1 MLDWL
6 GVSCN
11 GRRLK
16 RIGEGNEDLRPSE
29 GQDTV
34 PAMTHRDQ
42 LKHLLLER
50 SVRFGN
56 FTLSSGANSTYYI
69 DARRTT
75 MSAEG
80 QVLVGRVGY
89 EMVRKSG
96 LEPTHLGGLTMG
108 ADPISY
114 AIAHRSH
121 LEGHPLD
128 GFSVR
133 KEAKHHGTGNRIEGG
148 LDPSSR
154 CLVIE
159 DTLTT
164 GKSTLSAV
172 EALREHGVTM
182 VGVLALVDR
191 SDNAKDLFREV
202 GLPLLSIFSVQELL
216 EENQP

>member
-1 MLDWL
+1 MHQ
-6 GVSCN
+6 
-11 GRRLK
+11 
-16 RIGEGNEDLRPSE
+16 SE
-29 GQDTV
+29 GRDTV
-34 PAMTHRDQ
+34 AEMTYRDQ
-42 LKHLLLER
+42 LKHLLLDR
-50 SVRFGN
+50 SMRFGN
-56 FTLSSGANSTYYI
+56 FTLSSGGSSTYYI

-80 QVLVGRVGY
+80 QVLIGRVGY
-89 EMVRKSG
+89 EIVSQSG

-133 KEAKHHGTGNRIEGG
+133 KEAKHHGTGNRVEGG

-172 EALREHGVTM
+172 EALREHGVTV
-182 VGVLALVDR
+182 VGVLTLVDR
-191 SDNAKDLFREV
+191 SDNAEELFREI
-202 GLPLLSIFSVQELL
+202 GLPLLSFFPVKELL
-216 EENQP
+216 D

>member
-1 MLDWL
+1 MHQ
-6 GVSCN
+6 
-11 GRRLK
+11 
-16 RIGEGNEDLRPSE
+16 SE
-29 GQDTV
+29 SQDTV
-34 PAMTHRDQ
+34 AEMTYRDQ
-42 LKHLLLER
+42 LKHLLLKR
-50 SVRFGN
+50 SVRFGS
-56 FTLSSGANSTYYI
+56 FTLSSGGSSTYYI

-89 EMVRKSG
+89 EIVSQSG

-133 KEAKHHGTGNRIEGG
+133 KEAKHHGTGNRVEGG

-172 EALREHGVTM
+172 EALREHGVTV

-191 SDNAKDLFREV
+191 SDNAEELFREI
-202 GLPLLSIFSVQELL
+202 GLPLLSFFPVKELL

>member
-1 MLDWL
+1 MHQ
-6 GVSCN
+6 
-11 GRRLK
+11 
-16 RIGEGNEDLRPSE
+16 SE

-34 PAMTHRDQ
+34 AEMTYRDQ
-42 LKHLLLER
+42 LKHLLLKR
-50 SVRFGN
+50 SVRFGS
-56 FTLSSGANSTYYI
+56 FTLSSGGSSTYYI

-89 EMVRKSG
+89 EIVSQSG

-133 KEAKHHGTGNRIEGG
+133 KEAKHHGTGNRVEGG

-172 EALREHGVTM
+172 EALREHGVTV

-191 SDNAKDLFREV
+191 SDNAEELFREI
-202 GLPLLSIFSVQELL
+202 GLPLLSFFPVKELL
-216 EENQP
+216 EKNQP

>member
-1 MLDWL
+1 
-6 GVSCN
+6 
-11 GRRLK
+11 
-16 RIGEGNEDLRPSE
+16 
-29 GQDTV
+29 
-34 PAMTHRDQ
+34 MTYRDQ

-56 FTLSSGANSTYYI
+56 FTLSSGGSSTYYI

-80 QVLVGRVGY
+80 QVLVGQVGY
-89 EMVRKSG
+89 EIVSQSG

-133 KEAKHHGTGNRIEGG
+133 KEAKHHGTGNRVEGG

-172 EALREHGVTM
+172 EALREHGVTV

-191 SDNAKDLFREV
+191 SDNAEELFREI
-202 GLPLLSIFSVQELL
+202 GLPLLSFFPVKELL
-216 EENQP
+216 EKNQP

>member
-1 MLDWL
+1 MHQ
-6 GVSCN
+6 
-11 GRRLK
+11 
-16 RIGEGNEDLRPSE
+16 SE

-34 PAMTHRDQ
+34 AEMTYRDQ

-56 FTLSSGANSTYYI
+56 FTLSSGGSSTYYI

-80 QVLVGRVGY
+80 QALVGRVGY
-89 EMVRKSG
+89 EIVSQSG

-133 KEAKHHGTGNRIEGG
+133 KEAKHHGTGNRVEGG

-172 EALREHGVTM
+172 EALREHGVTV

-191 SDNAKDLFREV
+191 SDNAEELFREI
-202 GLPLLSIFSVQELL
+202 GLPLLSFFPVKELL
-216 EENQP
+216 EKNQP

>member
-1 MLDWL
+1 MHQ
-6 GVSCN
+6 
-11 GRRLK
+11 
-16 RIGEGNEDLRPSE
+16 SE
-29 GQDTV
+29 GQDTG
-34 PAMTHRDQ
+34 AEMTYRDQ

-56 FTLSSGANSTYYI
+56 FTLSSGGSSTYYI

-89 EMVRKSG
+89 EIVSQSG

-133 KEAKHHGTGNRIEGG
+133 KEAKHHGTGNRVEGG

-172 EALREHGVTM
+172 EALREHGVTV

-191 SDNAKDLFREV
+191 SDNAEELFREI
-202 GLPLLSIFSVQELL
+202 GLPLLSFFPVKELL
-216 EENQP
+216 EKNQP

>member
-1 MLDWL
+1 MHQ
-6 GVSCN
+6 
-11 GRRLK
+11 
-16 RIGEGNEDLRPSE
+16 SE

-34 PAMTHRDQ
+34 AEMTYRDQ

-56 FTLSSGANSTYYI
+56 FTLSSGGSSTYYI

-80 QVLVGRVGY
+80 HVLVGRVGY
-89 EMVRKSG
+89 EIVSQSG
-96 LEPTHLGGLTMG
+96 LEPTDLGGLTMG

-133 KEAKHHGTGNRIEGG
+133 KEAKHHGTGNRVEGG

-172 EALREHGVTM
+172 EALREHGVTV

-191 SDNAKDLFREV
+191 SDNAEELFREI
-202 GLPLLSIFSVQELL
+202 GLPLLSFFPVKELL
-216 EENQP
+216 EKNQP

>member
-1 MLDWL
+1 MHQ
-6 GVSCN
+6 
-11 GRRLK
+11 
-16 RIGEGNEDLRPSE
+16 SE

-34 PAMTHRDQ
+34 AEMTYRYQ
-42 LKHLLLER
+42 LKQLLLER

-56 FTLSSGANSTYYI
+56 FTLSSGGSSTYYI

-89 EMVRKSG
+89 EIVSQSG

-133 KEAKHHGTGNRIEGG
+133 KEAKHHGTGNRVEGG

-172 EALREHGVTM
+172 EALREHGVTV

-191 SDNAKDLFREV
+191 SDNAEELFREI
-202 GLPLLSIFSVQELL
+202 GLPLLSFFPVKELL

>member
-1 MLDWL
+1 
-6 GVSCN
+6 
-11 GRRLK
+11 
-16 RIGEGNEDLRPSE
+16 
-29 GQDTV
+29 
-34 PAMTHRDQ
+34 MTYRDQ
-42 LKHLLLER
+42 LKRLLLER

-56 FTLSSGANSTYYI
+56 FTLSSGGSSTYYI

-89 EMVRKSG
+89 EMVSQSG

-148 LDPSSR
+148 LDTSSR

-172 EALREHGVTM
+172 EALREHGVTV

-191 SDNAKDLFREV
+191 SDNAEELFLEI
-202 GLPLLSIFSVQELL
+202 GLPLLSFFSVQELL

>member
-1 MLDWL
+1 MHQ
-6 GVSCN
+6 
-11 GRRLK
+11 
-16 RIGEGNEDLRPSE
+16 SE
-29 GQDTV
+29 SQDTV
-34 PAMTHRDQ
+34 AEMTYRDQ
-42 LKHLLLER
+42 LKHLLLKR
-50 SVRFGN
+50 SVRFGS
-56 FTLSSGANSTYYI
+56 FTLSSGGSSTYYI

-89 EMVRKSG
+89 EIVSQSG

-172 EALREHGVTM
+172 EALREHGVTV

-191 SDNAKDLFREV
+191 SDNAEELFREI
-202 GLPLLSIFSVQELL
+202 GLPLLSFFPVKELL

>member
-1 MLDWL
+1 MHQ
-6 GVSCN
+6 
-11 GRRLK
+11 
-16 RIGEGNEDLRPSE
+16 SE

-34 PAMTHRDQ
+34 AQMTYRDE
-42 LKHLLLER
+42 LKHLLLKR
-50 SVRFGN
+50 SVRFGS
-56 FTLSSGANSTYYI
+56 FTLSSGGSSTYYI

-80 QVLVGRVGY
+80 QALVGRVGY
-89 EMVRKSG
+89 EIVSQSG

-133 KEAKHHGTGNRIEGG
+133 KEAKHHGTGNRVEGG

-172 EALREHGVTM
+172 EALREHGVTV

-191 SDNAKDLFREV
+191 SDNAEELFREI
-202 GLPLLSIFSVQELL
+202 GLPLLSFFPVKELL
-216 EENQP
+216 EKNQP

>member
-1 MLDWL
+1 MHQ
-6 GVSCN
+6 
-11 GRRLK
+11 
-16 RIGEGNEDLRPSE
+16 SE

-34 PAMTHRDQ
+34 AEMTYRDQ

-56 FTLSSGANSTYYI
+56 FTLSSGGSSTYYI

-89 EMVRKSG
+89 DIVSQSG

-133 KEAKHHGTGNRIEGG
+133 KEAKHHGTGNRVEGG

-172 EALREHGVTM
+172 EALREHGVTV

-191 SDNAKDLFREV
+191 SDNAEELFREI
-202 GLPLLSIFSVQELL
+202 GLPLLSFFPVKELL
-216 EENQP
+216 EKNQP

>member
-1 MLDWL
+1 MHQ
-6 GVSCN
+6 
-11 GRRLK
+11 
-16 RIGEGNEDLRPSE
+16 SE

-34 PAMTHRDQ
+34 AEMTYRDQ

-56 FTLSSGANSTYYI
+56 FTLSSGGSSTYYI

-89 EMVRKSG
+89 EIVSQSG

-133 KEAKHHGTGNRIEGG
+133 KEAKHHGTGNRVEGG

-159 DTLTT
+159 ATLTT

-172 EALREHGVTM
+172 EALREHGVTV

-191 SDNAKDLFREV
+191 SDNAEELFREI
-202 GLPLLSIFSVQELL
+202 GLPLLSFFPVKELL
-216 EENQP
+216 EKNQP

>member
-1 MLDWL
+1 MHQ
-6 GVSCN
+6 
-11 GRRLK
+11 
-16 RIGEGNEDLRPSE
+16 SE

-34 PAMTHRDQ
+34 AEMTYRDQ
-42 LKHLLLER
+42 LKDLLLKR
-50 SVRFGN
+50 SVRFGS
-56 FTLSSGANSTYYI
+56 FTLSSGGSSTYYI

-89 EMVRKSG
+89 EIVSQSG

-148 LDPSSR
+148 LGPSSR

-172 EALREHGVTM
+172 EALREHGVTV

-191 SDNAKDLFREV
+191 SDNAEELFREI
-202 GLPLLSIFSVQELL
+202 GLPLLSFFPVKELL

>member
-1 MLDWL
+1 MHQ
-6 GVSCN
+6 
-11 GRRLK
+11 
-16 RIGEGNEDLRPSE
+16 SE

-34 PAMTHRDQ
+34 AKMTYRDQ

-50 SVRFGN
+50 SMRFGN
-56 FTLSSGANSTYYI
+56 FTLSSGGSSTYYI

-80 QVLVGRVGY
+80 QVLIGRVGY
-89 EMVRKSG
+89 EIVSQSG

-172 EALREHGVTM
+172 EALREHGVTV
-182 VGVLALVDR
+182 VGVLTLVDR
-191 SDNAKDLFREV
+191 SDNAEELFREI
-202 GLPLLSIFSVQELL
+202 GLPLLSFFPVKELL
-216 EENQP
+216 D

>member
-1 MLDWL
+1 MHQ
-6 GVSCN
+6 
-11 GRRLK
+11 
-16 RIGEGNEDLRPSE
+16 SE

-34 PAMTHRDQ
+34 AEMTYRDQ
-42 LKHLLLER
+42 LKHLLLKR
-50 SVRFGN
+50 AVRFGN
-56 FTLSSGANSTYYI
+56 FTLSSGGSSTYYI

-89 EMVRKSG
+89 EIVSQSG

-172 EALREHGVTM
+172 EALREHGVTV

-191 SDNAKDLFREV
+191 SDNAEELFREI
-202 GLPLLSIFSVQELL
+202 GLPLLSFFPVKELL
-216 EENQP
+216 EKNQP

>member
-1 MLDWL
+1 MHQ
-6 GVSCN
+6 
-11 GRRLK
+11 
-16 RIGEGNEDLRPSE
+16 SE

-34 PAMTHRDQ
+34 AEMTYRDQ
-42 LKHLLLER
+42 LKQLLLER

-56 FTLSSGANSTYYI
+56 FTLSSGSSSTYYI

-89 EMVRKSG
+89 EIVSQSG

-133 KEAKHHGTGNRIEGG
+133 KEAKHHGTGNRVEGG

-172 EALREHGVTM
+172 EALREHGVTV

-191 SDNAKDLFREV
+191 SDNAEELFREI
-202 GLPLLSIFSVQELL
+202 GLPLLSFFPVKELL
-216 EENQP
+216 EKNQP

>member
-1 MLDWL
+1 MHLS
-6 GVSCN
+6 GSQN
-11 GRRLK
+11 
-16 RIGEGNEDLRPSE
+16 
-29 GQDTV
+29 TV
-34 PAMTHRDQ
+34 PVMTHREE
-42 LKHLLLER
+42 LKRLLLER

-56 FTLSSGANSTYYI
+56 FTLSSGASSTYYI

-80 QVLVGRVGY
+80 QVLVGQVGFQVVQ
-89 EMVRKSG
+89 ESD
-96 LEPTHLGGLTMG
+96 LNPTHIGGLTMG

-121 LEGHPLD
+121 LEGLPLD

-133 KEAKHHGTGNRIEGG
+133 KEAKHYGTGNRIEGG
-148 LDPSSR
+148 LDMSSR
-154 CLVIE
+154 CLLIE

-172 EALREHGVTM
+172 EALREHGVTL

-191 SDNAKDLFREV
+191 SENAEQLFREK
-202 GLPLLSIFSVQELL
+202 GLPLLSIFRVEELT
-216 EENQP
+216 ENSP

>member
-1 MLDWL
+1 MHQ
-6 GVSCN
+6 
-11 GRRLK
+11 
-16 RIGEGNEDLRPSE
+16 SE

-34 PAMTHRDQ
+34 AEMTYRDQ

-56 FTLSSGANSTYYI
+56 FTLSSGGSSTYYI

-89 EMVRKSG
+89 EIVSQSG

-128 GFSVR
+128 GCSVR
-133 KEAKHHGTGNRIEGG
+133 KEAKHHGTGNRVEGG

-172 EALREHGVTM
+172 EALREHGVTV

-191 SDNAKDLFREV
+191 SDNAEELFREI
-202 GLPLLSIFSVQELL
+202 GLPLLSFFPVKELL
-216 EENQP
+216 EKNQP

>member
-1 MLDWL
+1 MHQ
-6 GVSCN
+6 
-11 GRRLK
+11 
-16 RIGEGNEDLRPSE
+16 SE

-34 PAMTHRDQ
+34 AEMTYRDQ
-42 LKHLLLER
+42 LKQLLLGR

-56 FTLSSGANSTYYI
+56 FTLSSGGSSTYYI

-89 EMVRKSG
+89 EIVSQSG

-133 KEAKHHGTGNRIEGG
+133 KEAKHHGTGNRVEGG

-172 EALREHGVTM
+172 EALREHGVTV

-191 SDNAKDLFREV
+191 SDNAEELFREI
-202 GLPLLSIFSVQELL
+202 GLPLLSFFPVKELL
-216 EENQP
+216 EKNQP

>member
-1 MLDWL
+1 
-6 GVSCN
+6 
-11 GRRLK
+11 
-16 RIGEGNEDLRPSE
+16 
-29 GQDTV
+29 
-34 PAMTHRDQ
+34 MTYRDQ

-56 FTLSSGANSTYYI
+56 FTLSSGGSSTYYI

-89 EMVRKSG
+89 EIVSQSG

-133 KEAKHHGTGNRIEGG
+133 KEAKHHGTGNRVEGG

-172 EALREHGVTM
+172 EALREHGVTV

-191 SDNAKDLFREV
+191 SDNAEELFHEI
-202 GLPLLSIFSVQELL
+202 GLPLLSFFPVKELL
-216 EENQP
+216 EKNQP

>member
-1 MLDWL
+1 MA
-6 GVSCN
+6 
-11 GRRLK
+11 
-16 RIGEGNEDLRPSE
+16 E
-29 GQDTV
+29 
-34 PAMTHRDQ
+34 MTYRDQ

-56 FTLSSGANSTYYI
+56 FTLSSGGSSTYYI

-89 EMVRKSG
+89 EIVSQSG

-108 ADPISY
+108 A
-114 AIAHRSH
+114 
-121 LEGHPLD
+121 
-128 GFSVR
+128 
-133 KEAKHHGTGNRIEGG
+133 
-148 LDPSSR
+148 DPSSR

-172 EALREHGVTM
+172 EALREHGVTV

-191 SDNAKDLFREV
+191 SDNAEELFREI
-202 GLPLLSIFSVQELL
+202 GLPLLSFFPVKELL
-216 EENQP
+216 EKNQP

>member
-1 MLDWL
+1 MHQ
-6 GVSCN
+6 S
-11 GRRLK
+11 
-16 RIGEGNEDLRPSE
+16 ED
-29 GQDTV
+29 QDTV
-34 PAMTHRDQ
+34 AEMTYRDQ

-56 FTLSSGANSTYYI
+56 FTLSSGGSSTYYI

-89 EMVRKSG
+89 EIVSQSG

-133 KEAKHHGTGNRIEGG
+133 KEAKHHGTGNRVEGG

-172 EALREHGVTM
+172 EALREHGVTV

-191 SDNAKDLFREV
+191 SDNAEELFREI
-202 GLPLLSIFSVQELL
+202 GLPLLSFFPVKELL
-216 EENQP
+216 EKNQP

>member
-1 MLDWL
+1 MHQ
-6 GVSCN
+6 
-11 GRRLK
+11 
-16 RIGEGNEDLRPSE
+16 SE

-34 PAMTHRDQ
+34 AEMTYRDQ
-42 LKHLLLER
+42 LKQLLLER

-56 FTLSSGANSTYYI
+56 FTLSSGSSSTYYI

-89 EMVRKSG
+89 EIVSQSG

-121 LEGHPLD
+121 LEGHPLE

-133 KEAKHHGTGNRIEGG
+133 KEAKHHGTGNRVEGG
-148 LDPSSR
+148 LDLSSR

-172 EALREHGVTM
+172 EALREHGVTV

-191 SDNAKDLFREV
+191 SDNAEELFREI
-202 GLPLLSIFSVQELL
+202 GLPLLSFFPVKELL
-216 EENQP
+216 EKNQP

>member
-1 MLDWL
+1 MHQ
-6 GVSCN
+6 
-11 GRRLK
+11 
-16 RIGEGNEDLRPSE
+16 SE

-34 PAMTHRDQ
+34 AEMTYRDQ
-42 LKHLLLER
+42 LKRLLLER

-56 FTLSSGANSTYYI
+56 FTLSSGSSSTYYI

-89 EMVRKSG
+89 EIVSQSG

-133 KEAKHHGTGNRIEGG
+133 KEAKHHGTGNRVEGG

-172 EALREHGVTM
+172 EALREHGVTV

-191 SDNAKDLFREV
+191 SDNAEELFREI
-202 GLPLLSIFSVQELL
+202 GLPLLSFFPVKELL
-216 EENQP
+216 EKNQP

>member
-1 MLDWL
+1 MHQ
-6 GVSCN
+6 
-11 GRRLK
+11 
-16 RIGEGNEDLRPSE
+16 SE

-34 PAMTHRDQ
+34 AEMTYRDQ

-50 SVRFGN
+50 SVRFSN
-56 FTLSSGANSTYYI
+56 FTLSSGGSSTYYI

-89 EMVRKSG
+89 EIVSQSG

-133 KEAKHHGTGNRIEGG
+133 KEAKHHGTGNRVEGG

-172 EALREHGVTM
+172 EALREHGVTV

-191 SDNAKDLFREV
+191 SDNAEELFREI
-202 GLPLLSIFSVQELL
+202 GLPLLSFFPVKELL
-216 EENQP
+216 EKNQP

>member
-1 MLDWL
+1 MHQ
-6 GVSCN
+6 
-11 GRRLK
+11 
-16 RIGEGNEDLRPSE
+16 SE

-34 PAMTHRDQ
+34 AEMTYRDQ
-42 LKHLLLER
+42 LKQLLLER

-56 FTLSSGANSTYYI
+56 FTLSSGRSSTYYI

-89 EMVRKSG
+89 EIVSQSG

-133 KEAKHHGTGNRIEGG
+133 KEAKHHGTGNRVEGG

-172 EALREHGVTM
+172 EALREHGVTV

-191 SDNAKDLFREV
+191 SDNAEELFREI
-202 GLPLLSIFSVQELL
+202 GLPLLSFFPVKELL
-216 EENQP
+216 EKNQP

>member
-1 MLDWL
+1 MHQ
-6 GVSCN
+6 
-11 GRRLK
+11 
-16 RIGEGNEDLRPSE
+16 SE

-34 PAMTHRDQ
+34 AEMTYRDQ

-56 FTLSSGANSTYYI
+56 FTLSSGGSSTYYI

-89 EMVRKSG
+89 KIVSQSG

-133 KEAKHHGTGNRIEGG
+133 KEAKHHGTGNRVEGG

-172 EALREHGVTM
+172 EALREHGVTV

-191 SDNAKDLFREV
+191 SDNAEELFHEI
-202 GLPLLSIFSVQELL
+202 GLPLLSFFPVKELL
-216 EENQP
+216 EKNQP

>member
-1 MLDWL
+1 
-6 GVSCN
+6 
-11 GRRLK
+11 
-16 RIGEGNEDLRPSE
+16 
-29 GQDTV
+29 
-34 PAMTHRDQ
+34 MTYRDQ

-56 FTLSSGANSTYYI
+56 FTLSSGGSSTYYI

-89 EMVRKSG
+89 EIVSLSG

-133 KEAKHHGTGNRIEGG
+133 KEAKHHGTGNRVEGG

-172 EALREHGVTM
+172 EALREHGVTV

-191 SDNAKDLFREV
+191 SDNAEELFSEI
-202 GLPLLSIFSVQELL
+202 GLPLLSFFPVKELL
-216 EENQP
+216 EKNQP

>member
-1 MLDWL
+1 MHQ
-6 GVSCN
+6 
-11 GRRLK
+11 
-16 RIGEGNEDLRPSE
+16 SE
-29 GQDTV
+29 GGDTV
-34 PAMTHRDQ
+34 AEMTYRDQ

-50 SVRFGN
+50 SMRFGN
-56 FTLSSGANSTYYI
+56 FTLSSGGSSTYYI

-89 EMVRKSG
+89 EIVSQSG

-133 KEAKHHGTGNRIEGG
+133 KEAKHHGTGNRVEGG

-172 EALREHGVTM
+172 EALREHGVTV
-182 VGVLALVDR
+182 VGVLTLVDR
-191 SDNAKDLFREV
+191 SDNAEELFREI
-202 GLPLLSIFSVQELL
+202 GLPLLSFFPVKELL
-216 EENQP
+216 D

>member
-1 MLDWL
+1 
-6 GVSCN
+6 
-11 GRRLK
+11 
-16 RIGEGNEDLRPSE
+16 
-29 GQDTV
+29 
-34 PAMTHRDQ
+34 MTHREE
-42 LKHLLLER
+42 LKRLLLER

-56 FTLSSGANSTYYI
+56 FTLSSGASSTYYI

-80 QVLVGRVGY
+80 QVLVGQVGFQVVQ
-89 EMVRKSG
+89 ESD
-96 LEPTHLGGLTMG
+96 LNPTHIGGLTMG

-121 LEGHPLD
+121 LEGLPLD

-133 KEAKHHGTGNRIEGG
+133 KEAKHYGTGNRIEGG
-148 LDPSSR
+148 LDTSSR
-154 CLVIE
+154 CLLIE

-172 EALREHGVTM
+172 EALREHGVTL

-191 SDNAKDLFREV
+191 SENAEHLFRET
-202 GLPLLSIFSVQELL
+202 GLPLLSIFRVEELL
-216 EENQP
+216 ENSPSL

>member
-1 MLDWL
+1 MHQ
-6 GVSCN
+6 
-11 GRRLK
+11 
-16 RIGEGNEDLRPSE
+16 SE
-29 GQDTV
+29 SQDTV
-34 PAMTHRDQ
+34 AEMTYRDQ
-42 LKHLLLER
+42 LKHLLLKR
-50 SVRFGN
+50 SVRFGS
-56 FTLSSGANSTYYI
+56 FTLSSGGSSTYYI

-89 EMVRKSG
+89 EIVSQSG

-148 LDPSSR
+148 LGPSSR

-172 EALREHGVTM
+172 EALREHGVTV

-191 SDNAKDLFREV
+191 SDNAEELFREI
-202 GLPLLSIFSVQELL
+202 GLPLLSFFPVKELL

>member
-1 MLDWL
+1 MHQ
-6 GVSCN
+6 
-11 GRRLK
+11 
-16 RIGEGNEDLRPSE
+16 SE
-29 GQDTV
+29 GRDTV
-34 PAMTHRDQ
+34 AEMTYRDQ

-50 SVRFGN
+50 SMRFGN
-56 FTLSSGANSTYYI
+56 FTLSSGGSSTYYI

-80 QVLVGRVGY
+80 QVLIGRVGY
-89 EMVRKSG
+89 EIVSQSG

-133 KEAKHHGTGNRIEGG
+133 KKAKHHGTGNRVEGG

-172 EALREHGVTM
+172 EALREHGVIV
-182 VGVLALVDR
+182 VGVLTLVDR
-191 SDNAKDLFREV
+191 SDNAEELFREI
-202 GLPLLSIFSVQELL
+202 GLPLLSFFPVKELL
-216 EENQP
+216 DQNQR

>member
-1 MLDWL
+1 MCIRD
-6 GVSCN
+6 SH
-11 GRRLK
+11 REELK
-16 RIGEGNEDLRPSE
+16 R
-29 GQDTV
+29 
-34 PAMTHRDQ
+34 
-42 LKHLLLER
+42 LLLER

-56 FTLSSGANSTYYI
+56 FTLSSGASSTYYI

-80 QVLVGRVGY
+80 QVLVGQVGFQVVQ
-89 EMVRKSG
+89 ESD
-96 LEPTHLGGLTMG
+96 LNPTHIGGLTMG

-121 LEGHPLD
+121 LEGLPLD

-133 KEAKHHGTGNRIEGG
+133 KEAKHYGTGNRIEGG
-148 LDPSSR
+148 LDMSSR
-154 CLVIE
+154 CLLIE

-172 EALREHGVTM
+172 EALREHGVTL

-191 SDNAKDLFREV
+191 SENAEQLFREK
-202 GLPLLSIFSVQELL
+202 GLPLLSIFRVEELI
-216 EENQP
+216 ENSP

>member
-1 MLDWL
+1 MHQ
-6 GVSCN
+6 
-11 GRRLK
+11 
-16 RIGEGNEDLRPSE
+16 SE

-34 PAMTHRDQ
+34 AEMTYRDQ
-42 LKHLLLER
+42 LKQLLLER

-56 FTLSSGANSTYYI
+56 FTLSSGGSSTYYI

-89 EMVRKSG
+89 EIVSQSG

-133 KEAKHHGTGNRIEGG
+133 KEAKHHGTGNRVEGG

-172 EALREHGVTM
+172 EALREHGVTV

-191 SDNAKDLFREV
+191 SDNAEELFREI
-202 GLPLLSIFSVQELL
+202 GLPLLSFFPVKELL
-216 EENQP
+216 EKNQP

>member
-1 MLDWL
+1 MHLS
-6 GVSCN
+6 GSQN
-11 GRRLK
+11 
-16 RIGEGNEDLRPSE
+16 
-29 GQDTV
+29 TV
-34 PAMTHRDQ
+34 PVMTHREE
-42 LKHLLLER
+42 LKRLLLER

-56 FTLSSGANSTYYI
+56 FTLSSGASSTYYI

-80 QVLVGRVGY
+80 QVLVGQVGFQVVQ
-89 EMVRKSG
+89 ESD
-96 LEPTHLGGLTMG
+96 LNPTHIGGLTMG

-121 LEGHPLD
+121 LEGLPLD

-133 KEAKHHGTGNRIEGG
+133 KEAKHYGTGNRIEGG
-148 LDPSSR
+148 LDMSSR
-154 CLVIE
+154 CLLIE

-172 EALREHGVTM
+172 EALREHGVTL

-191 SDNAKDLFREV
+191 SENAEQLFREK
-202 GLPLLSIFSVQELL
+202 GLPLLSIFRVEELI
-216 EENQP
+216 ENSP

>member
-1 MLDWL
+1 MHQ
-6 GVSCN
+6 
-11 GRRLK
+11 
-16 RIGEGNEDLRPSE
+16 SE

-34 PAMTHRDQ
+34 AEMTYRDQ

-56 FTLSSGANSTYYI
+56 FTLSSGGSSTYYI

-89 EMVRKSG
+89 EIVSQSG

-121 LEGHPLD
+121 LEGPPLD

-133 KEAKHHGTGNRIEGG
+133 KEAKHHGTGNRVEGG

-172 EALREHGVTM
+172 EALREHGVTV

-191 SDNAKDLFREV
+191 SDNAEELFREI
-202 GLPLLSIFSVQELL
+202 GLPLLSFFPVKELL
-216 EENQP
+216 EKNQP

>member
-1 MLDWL
+1 LH
-6 GVSCN
+6 
-11 GRRLK
+11 
-16 RIGEGNEDLRPSE
+16 LRES
-29 GQDTV
+29 QNTV

-42 LKHLLLER
+42 LKRLLLER

-56 FTLSSGANSTYYI
+56 FMLASGASSTYYI
-69 DARRTT
+69 DARPTT

-80 QVLVGRVGY
+80 QMLVGQVGFD
-89 EMVRKSG
+89 MVRESG
-96 LEPTHLGGLTMG
+96 LEPTHIGGLTMG

-121 LEGHPLD
+121 LEGQPID

-133 KEAKHHGTGNRIEGG
+133 KEAKHYGTGNRIEGG
-148 LDPSSR
+148 LDLSSR

-164 GKSTLSAV
+164 GKSTLAAI
-172 EALREHGVTM
+172 EALREHGVTL

-191 SDNAKDLFREV
+191 SENAKELFGEI
-202 GLPLLSIFSVQELL
+202 GLPLLSVFSATELL
-216 EENQP
+216 EKT

>member
-1 MLDWL
+1 MA
-6 GVSCN
+6 
-11 GRRLK
+11 
-16 RIGEGNEDLRPSE
+16 E
-29 GQDTV
+29 
-34 PAMTHRDQ
+34 MTYRDQ
-42 LKHLLLER
+42 LKQLLLER

-56 FTLSSGANSTYYI
+56 FTLSSGSSSTYYI

-89 EMVRKSG
+89 EIVSQSG

-133 KEAKHHGTGNRIEGG
+133 KEAKHHGTGNRVEGG

-172 EALREHGVTM
+172 EALREHGVTV

-191 SDNAKDLFREV
+191 SDNAEELFREI
-202 GLPLLSIFSVQELL
+202 GLPLLSFFPVKELL
-216 EENQP
+216 EKNQP